1 MMDLSFLYQA
11 PEQESH
17 KAIFLIHGYGSS
29 DKDLFQFAP
38 HLPKNYHIFSLRG
51 PYTLGHE
58 QFAWYAI
65 HFDENQKKFNDLDQ
79 ARSSLNAIKA
89 FIDTE
94 KEKLK
99 LHHIDIMG
107 FSQGCILSLALSLN
121 HPGYFNRVAGL
132 SGYLNLEMLEHA
144 EAIEKQTTAF
154 FLSHGLEDP
163 VIPFTWAQ
171 ETRDLLLKHDLNVTW
186 HEYPTGHT
194 VSYDNFKDLI
204 TFLSVQV

>member
-1 MMDLSFLYQA
+1 MDLSFLYQA

-38 HLPKNYHIFSLRG
+38 HLPKDYHIFSLRG
-51 PYTLGHE
+51 PYTLGYE

-144 EAIEKQTTAF
+144 EAIEKQNTAF

-171 ETRDLLLKHDLNVTW
+171 ETRDLLLKHDLNVAW

-204 TFLSVQV
+204 TFLSIQV